1 MLGGREFLTLKILF
15 PKALNSFPH
24 LLRVKLDVVLV
35 HDVDEVLQPN
45 LVVVVVVQEVQDPA
59 ERLLE
64 NVRLCGMKSLKISDA
79 SCSQAICLF

>member
-1 MLGGREFLTLKILF
+1 MTLKIVV
-15 PKALNSFPH
+15 PNSLYSVPH

-45 LVVVVVVQEVQDPA
+45 LVVVVVVQEVQDPP

-64 NVRLCGMKSLKISDA
+64 NVRLCGIKKSEDI
-79 SCSQAICLF
+79 

>member
-1 MLGGREFLTLKILF
+1 MTLKIVV
-15 PKALNSFPH
+15 PNSLYSVPH

-45 LVVVVVVQEVQDPA
+45 LVVVVVVQKIQDPL

-64 NVRLCGMKSLKISDA
+64 HVRLRCPKV
-79 SCSQAICLF
+79 

>member
-1 MLGGREFLTLKILF
+1 MTLKILF
-15 PKALNSFPH
+15 AKALNSFPH

-45 LVVVVVVQEVQDPA
+45 LVVVVVVQEVQDPS

-64 NVRLCGMKSLKISDA
+64 HVRLRCLKV
-79 SCSQAICLF
+79 

>member
-1 MLGGREFLTLKILF
+1 MDSGESFCWGREFSTLKILF

-35 HDVDEVLQPN
+35 HDVDEVLQPD

-64 NVRLCGMKSLKISDA
+64 YVRLCGIKKSEDI
-79 SCSQAICLF
+79 